1 MQRTRQETENYL
13 HTLNDEIASS
23 KELLQSCRISCQHK
37 RQEAENLNNEISR
50 LESVVT
56 RFKSN
61 NEEYL
66 KIQKM
71 VEEEV
76 SKFLAD
82 GKVLLQFTLA
92 SVIEAIRI
100 NPDKYNNL
108 LFSDKS
114 SSTAMPAQQSSVL
127 HVKDYMEKVLEE
139 ANRLYDTVQNHLT
152 NSIMDNAA
160 ELKSSSSQSKLPC
173 SWMDQEDSFTTD

>member
-1 MQRTRQETENYL
+1 
-13 HTLNDEIASS
+13 
-23 KELLQSCRISCQHK
+23 
-37 RQEAENLNNEISR
+37 
-50 LESVVT
+50 
-56 RFKSN
+56 
-61 NEEYL
+61 
-66 KIQKM
+66 
-71 VEEEV
+71 
-76 SKFLAD
+76 
-82 GKVLLQFTLA
+82 LQFALA